1 MLETDNCISHDAVFV
16 SSLSE
21 LNNLF
26 SAFKFHQQNIFW
38 LRSIYVR
45 APSLPPPPRNTP
57 TTISLIIQELVNQGR
72 VSSLDSYGDT
82 GDSSALVNGTSPK
95 IRNEISKRD
104 VDITI
109 FKNNLLLTNRHSYL
123 YSQVVA

>member
-21 LNNLF
+21 LNHLL
-26 SAFKFHQQNIFW
+26 STFKFHQQNIFW
-38 LRSIYVR
+38 LRRIYVR
-45 APSLPPPPRNTP
+45 APPRNTLM
-57 TTISLIIQELVNQGR
+57 TISLLIQELVNQAR
-72 VSSLDSYGDT
+72 VSSLDSYRDM
-82 GDSSALVNGTSPK
+82 GDSSALVNGTSHK

-109 FKNNLLLTNRHSYL
+109 CKNNLLLTNRHSYL
-123 YSQVVA
+123 HSQVIA